1 MTFEELEKEHREALF
16 NYLLYLGDD
25 RLILG
30 HRLSEW
36 CGHGPILEEDIAL
49 ANIAL
54 DCIGQAS
61 NFLKLAGEVEGTG
74 RSEDDLAYHREAIDF
89 KNIIMVE
96 LPKGDFAFTIAR
108 QFLFSAYSHLLFEQ
122 LQHTNIEEL
131 SALSSKCAKEVRYHL
146 RHTSEWMLRLGDGTE
161 ESHQRTQN
169 ALNDV
174 WMYTGEMFEE
184 NQVEKRLFE
193 KGKSNE
199 STQIWNE
206 WKKIVAKAISK
217 ATLDMPE
224 DGYMMSGGRSG
235 RHSEHLGHL
244 LAEMQILPRSFPEAK
259 W

>member
-1 MTFEELEKEHREALF
+1 MKFEEMDKKNREALF
-16 NYLLYLGDD
+16 NYLQYLGDD

-61 NFLKLAGEVEGTG
+61 NFLKLAGEVGAEG

-96 LPKGDFAFTIAR
+96 LPKGDFAFTIVR
-108 QFLFSAYSHLLFEQ
+108 QFLFSVYSHLLFEQ
-122 LQHTNIEEL
+122 LQQNEIEEL
-131 SALSSKCAKEVRYHL
+131 SALASKCAKEVRYHL

-169 ALNDV
+169 ALDDI
-174 WMYTGEMFEE
+174 WMYSGEMFEE
-184 NQVEKRLFE
+184 NQIETKFLE
-193 KGKSNE
+193 NSKSG
-199 STQIWNE
+199 SPIQLRNE
-206 WKKIVAKAISK
+206 WKKIVEKVLSD
-217 ATLDMPE
+217 ATLKMPE
-224 DGYMMSGGRSG
+224 DGFMLSGGRSG